1 MPQFT
6 TYDGTR
12 LAYRTRGEGAP
23 LVVLPGGPMRDQ
35 AYLGDL
41 GGLTAH
47 RTLIVLDPRGTGDSA
62 LPADPHSYRCDR
74 QVADVEALRA
84 HLGLERIDLL
94 GHSGSAN
101 LATLY
106 AAAHPARVRSLVL
119 VTPGGRAVGCGVTDE
134 EWDKAAEVF
143 ADRPWY
149 AEARAALDALDPDAP
164 ARDAAPIVLPFAY
177 GRWDEAARAHAAAAD
192 EQINW
197 EAAAAFYAPGA
208 FDPEAT
214 RTALRDF
221 DAPVLVLA
229 GEYDGGPTPAK
240 AAAIAA
246 CFPHAELVVQSGAGH
261 FPWVDD
267 AGAFRRPVAAFLDPA
282 VRTVTVDGVRLA
294 YRVTGPEG
302 APPVVLVHG
311 RGEDGTTWAE
321 VAAELAAD
329 RRVYALD
336 LRGHGLSDHPGR
348 YGFGLF
354 RDDIGGFLK
363 ALGLAGATVVGHSM
377 GGAAVYLLAQRE
389 PDLIGRLVLEDT
401 PVFFPLDPP
410 RGPVAPPEEPPGF
423 DWRLVGAVDAELND
437 PDPAWRDDLP
447 SITAPTLLVGG
458 GERSHLPQDQVAWMA
473 GRIPGARHVTI
484 DTGHLIHTERPA
496 EFCALIREFGV

>member
-6 TYDGTR
+6 TYDGAR
-12 LAYRTRGEGAP
+12 LSYRTRGEGEP
-23 LVVLPGGPMRDQ
+23 LVVLPGGPMRNQ
-35 AYLGDL
+35 VYLGDL

-47 RTLIVLDPRGTGDSA
+47 RTLIVLEPRGTGDSA
-62 LPADPHSYRCDR
+62 VPADPRSCRCDR

-94 GHSGSAN
+94 GHSGSVN

-106 AAAHPARVRSLVL
+106 AAAHPARIRSLTL
-119 VTPGGRAVGCGVTDE
+119 VTPGGRAVGVEVTDAD
-134 EWDKAAEVF
+134 WDQAAEVF

-149 AEARAALDALDPDAP
+149 PAARAALDALGPDTP
-164 ARDAAPIVLPFAY
+164 AREAVPAVMPFAY
-177 GRWDEAARAHAAAAD
+177 GRWDEAARAHAAGVV
-192 EQINW
+192 EQTNW
-197 EAAAAFYAPGA
+197 EAAAAFHAPGA

-214 RTALRDF
+214 RAALGAL

-229 GEYDGGPTPAK
+229 GERDAGPNPAK
-240 AAAIAA
+240 AAGIAA
-246 CFPHAELVVQSGAGH
+246 CFRRAELVVQPGAGH

-267 AGAFRRPVAAFLDPA
+267 AGAFCRLVAAFLDPG

-294 YRVTGPEG
+294 YRVTGPED

-311 RGEDGTTWAE
+311 RGGDGTDWAG

-336 LRGHGLSDHPGR
+336 LRGHGLSDRPGR
-348 YGFGLF
+348 YGFGVF
-354 RDDIGGFLK
+354 RDEIGGFLK

-377 GGAAVYLLAQRE
+377 GGAAACLLAQRE
-389 PDLIGRLVLEDT
+389 PALIGRLVLEDA

-423 DWRLVGAVDAELND
+423 DWAVIGATDAELND
-437 PDPAWRDDLP
+437 PDPAWRDELP
-447 SITAPTLLVGG
+447 AITAPTLIVGG
-458 GERSHLPQDQVAWMA
+458 GRTSHLPQDRLAWMA
-473 GRIPGARHVTI
+473 GRVPDVRHVTI
-484 DTGHLIHTERPA
+484 EAGHLVHESRPA
-496 EFCALIREFGV
+496 EFLAVMREFGV